1 MRSTW
6 LALPLAARTLGLAAC
21 GGDENDSKAGNKYPS
36 DVEDN
41 FMKACKTSSG
51 GKEDACKCAL
61 KKLEET
67 VSYDDFKK
75 ADEAIREGGKASGDT
90 AERIQ
95 DAITSCA

>member
-1 MRSTW
+1 MRTTW
-6 LALPLAARTLGLAAC
+6 LAVPFAVLTLGLAAC
-21 GGDENDSKAGNKYPS
+21 GGVDNDSKAGNKYPS
-36 DVEDN
+36 EVEDN
-41 FMKACKTSSG
+41 FMSACKTSSN

-90 AERIQ
+90 SKRIA
-95 DAITSCA
+95 DAISSCA